1 MEHKQ
6 QIRYNKELLDE
17 IIERDTGILVG
28 DYESL
33 NVTSTIHF
41 ICKCGLSGSKK
52 FRGLYNKGGMSCTK
66 CAKENGKKKAENKC
80 LELYGVKNIFASTEM
95 KQKIQKKYQSK
106 TKEEKQLMITKR
118 LETTK
123 LKTDE
128 EKNKSIEKR
137 LHTHNNKSDEEKK
150 KTIEKRLKTNA
161 SKTEEEKTNR
171 CNKIKETCM
180 AKYGVDSH
188 FKSKELMEKRKE
200 TIIKKYG
207 VENVFQSKEVLDKI
221 KETNLKKYGTEYAT
235 QSVSKEEWKKRTD
248 KRKETWKELYG
259 YENPAQDP
267 EIFEKIQET
276 AKRFKNYTMPSG
288 EVRKI
293 QGYEGFALTE
303 LLTQY
308 TEDQIKTDRKYIG
321 RIKYEMDGVNKYYYP
336 DILISHLNLLIEVKS
351 KFTYTIEPDKI
362 KLKGDACKNQ
372 GYNYEIWVYDC
383 KGAKEVVKF

>member
-1 MEHKQ
+1 MDSKQ
-6 QIRYNKELLDE
+6 QIKYNKDLLNE
-17 IIERDTGILVG
+17 IIERDSGILVG
-28 DYESL
+28 EYKSL
-33 NVTSTIHF
+33 NVESTIYF
-41 ICKCGLSGSKK
+41 KCKCGSSGSKK
-52 FRGLYNKGGMSCTK
+52 FRALYNKGGMRCVK
-66 CAKENGKKKAENKC
+66 CAKENGRKKAENKC

-95 KQKIQKKYQSK
+95 KEKIQKKYQSK
-106 TKEEKQLMITKR
+106 TDEEKKLMITKR
-118 LETTK
+118 VETTK

-137 LHTHNNKSDEEKK
+137 IHTYNTKTKEEKEEIIQKRKLTFIIKTDDEK
-150 KTIEKRLKTNA
+150 KLIKDKA
-161 SKTEEEKTNR
+161 
-171 CNKIKETCM
+171 KETNLE
-180 AKYGVDSH
+180 KYGVECV
-188 FKSKELMEKRKE
+188 FKNIEIQKK
-200 TIIKKYG
+200 IKATNLEKYG
-207 VENVFQSKEVLDKI
+207 VENVFQNNVIKDKA
-221 KETNLKKYGTEYAT
+221 KETNLKKYGTEYAA
-235 QSVSKEEWKKRTD
+235 QSVSKDEWKKRTD

-259 YENPAQDP
+259 YENPAQVP

-308 TEDQIKTDRKYIG
+308 TEDQIKTDRKLIG
-321 RIKYEMDGVNKYYYP
+321 RIAYEMAGSTKYYYP

-372 GYNYEIWVYDC
+372 GYNYEIWIYDG
-383 KGAKEVVKF
+383 KGGKEVVKF